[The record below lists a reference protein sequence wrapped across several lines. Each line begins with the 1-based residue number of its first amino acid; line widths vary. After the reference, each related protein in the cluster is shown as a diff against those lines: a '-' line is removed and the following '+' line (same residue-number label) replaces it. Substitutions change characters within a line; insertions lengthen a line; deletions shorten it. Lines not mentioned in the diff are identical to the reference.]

1 MPTTEQI
8 IAELRADID
17 QLDDQILELLTKRA
31 DKALKIGEAKKK
43 AAIPIMDISRESDIL
58 TRVDG
63 LNEGPLSSG
72 GIKSIYKEIISAC
85 RAVQAPVRVSL
96 LGPAGTFSHAA
107 AISHFGSQAIFRP
120 LDSLSEA
127 FAEASAGKADY
138 VLAPL
143 ENSTEG
149 VVGQTLD
156 LLVSS
161 GLKARSQFSMRVS
174 LSLMAKTTDLG
185 RIRKVASHPQALA
198 QCRGWLSLNLPGA
211 ELIPTAST
219 GAAASLSE
227 TDDTL
232 ATIGHPALTDFYHLI
247 SLAEGLEDQANNQTL
262 FMVFGREDSP
272 RTGQDR
278 TFLWFAAPHRSGSLY
293 EALKPLADAGVNLTR
308 LHSRPNPEEPWQYL
322 FFLEL
327 DGHYQDKNVVKGLEA
342 LEALSDKC
350 CLVGSYSYDPALVEM
365 KNHAPGP
372 GCNQAA

>member
-1 MPTTEQI
+1 MTTTEQI
-8 IAELRADID
+8 ITELRADID
-17 QLDDQILELLTKRA
+17 QLDDQILHLLTQRA
-31 DKALKIGEAKKK
+31 ETALKIGEVKKK
-43 AAIPIMDISRESDIL
+43 AALPIMDINRESEIL
-58 TRVDG
+58 TRIDS

-72 GIKSIYKEIISAC
+72 GVKSIYKEIISAC
-85 RAVQAPVRVSL
+85 RAVQAPVRVTL

-120 LDSLSEA
+120 LDNLAEA
-127 FAEASAGKADY
+127 FTEVASGKADY

-262 FMVFGREDSP
+262 FMVFSREDSP

-308 LHSRPNPEEPWQYL
+308 LHSRPNPEESWQYL

-327 DGHYQDKNVVKGLEA
+327 DGHCQDENVIKGLEA
-342 LEALSDKC
+342 LESFSDKC
-350 CLVGSYSYDPALVEM
+350 CLVGSYPYDPALVEM
-365 KNHAPGP
+365 KNHAPGLHD
-372 GCNQAA
+372 GN